1 MKYRTWVR
9 TMIKSSL
16 RALLKFIFGAQYPS
30 LIRRVQ
36 YLVRKTRGGYFSINN
51 LDKKLEKYLGHEE
64 GYFVELGA
72 YDGVTQSN
80 SLYFEINKG
89 WSGVL
94 IEPVPHN
101 FLLCVEQRNKN
112 NKYFCNACTP
122 FDYPHKYVEMQ
133 YSRLMSISK
142 DLSLD
147 IEDVNNH
154 IEESKRSF
162 TNIEPNFSFGALAR
176 PLNDLL
182 TEAKSPA
189 LIDLLSLDVEGA
201 ELEVLKGINFNEYR
215 FRYILVELRDLSRVE
230 KFLNSHGYQLIEKL
244 SFHDYLFTS
253 EQI

>member
-1 MKYRTWVR
+1 MTKYLLRT
-9 TMIKSSL
+9 I
-16 RALLKFIFGAQYPS
+16 LKFIFG
-30 LIRRVQ
+30 VQ
-36 YLVRKTRGGYFSINN
+36 YRSVVRRIQFLIRKTRGGYFSINN
-51 LDKKLEKYLGHEE
+51 LDKQLEKYLGHEG

-101 FLLCVEQRNKN
+101 FLLCVEQRNGN
-112 NKYFCNACTP
+112 NKYFCNACTS

-133 YSRLMSISK
+133 YSSLMSVSK
-142 DLSLD
+142 DLDLD
-147 IEDVNNH
+147 VEDIDAHVQ
-154 IEESKRSF
+154 ESKKYF
-162 TNIEPNFSFGALAR
+162 TNIEPIFSFGALAR

-182 TEAKSPA
+182 TEAKAPSV
-189 LIDLLSLDVEGA
+189 IDFLSLDVEGA
-201 ELEVLKGINFNEYR
+201 ELDVLKGINFNIYR

-230 KFLNSHGYQLIEKL
+230 QFLIQHGYRLIDQL